1 MMQAAKSW
9 HRYDSAAGFGILLS
23 PTSGRCSLRL
33 REMRPVFVIIAD
45 VLPHQAFQMPLIQNN
60 YMVKHIASA
69 VADPA
74 LGHAVL
80 PRTAEAGSLRLNAEA
95 LDSVDHFLIEIG
107 SAIKDQI
114 AERGI
119 VGKCLA
125 QLLGNSRAGRT
136 PGDIAVKDSSPIMCD
151 NEKAV

>member
-23 PTSGRCSLRL
+23 LTSGRCSLRQ
-33 REMRPVFVIIAD
+33 REMRPVFVIIAN

-60 YMVKHIASA
+60 YMVKQIASA

-80 PRTAEAGSLRLNAEA
+80 PRTAEADPLGLDAKA
-95 LDSVDHFLIEIG
+95 LHRVDGLSIEVG
-107 SAIKDQI
+107 AAIEDQVFRSRVVGECFTQLMNHPR
-114 AERGI
+114 AVRMPGGI
-119 VGKCLA
+119 KV
-125 QLLGNSRAGRT
+125 Q
-136 PGDIAVKDSSPIMCD
+136 D
-151 NEKAV
+151 

>member
-23 PTSGRCSLRL
+23 LTSGRCSLRQG
-33 REMRPVFVIIAD
+33 EMRPVFVIIAN

-60 YMVKHIASA
+60 YMVKQIASA

-80 PRTAEAGSLRLNAEA
+80 PRTAEAVRFG
-95 LDSVDHFLIEIG
+95 
-107 SAIKDQI
+107 
-114 AERGI
+114 
-119 VGKCLA
+119 
-125 QLLGNSRAGRT
+125 
-136 PGDIAVKDSSPIMCD
+136 
-151 NEKAV
+151 

>member
-23 PTSGRCSLRL
+23 LTSGRCSLRQ
-33 REMRPVFVIIAD
+33 REMGPVFVIIAN

-60 YMVKHIASA
+60 YMVKQIASA

-80 PRTAEAGSLRLNAEA
+80 PRTAEAGPLGLDPSSWALSTRESL
-95 LDSVDHFLIEIG
+95 DG
-107 SAIKDQI
+107 QT
-114 AERGI
+114 ERNI
-119 VGKCLA
+119 FA
-125 QLLGNSRAGRT
+125 FQLLVYS
-136 PGDIAVKDSSPIMCD
+136 
-151 NEKAV
+151 